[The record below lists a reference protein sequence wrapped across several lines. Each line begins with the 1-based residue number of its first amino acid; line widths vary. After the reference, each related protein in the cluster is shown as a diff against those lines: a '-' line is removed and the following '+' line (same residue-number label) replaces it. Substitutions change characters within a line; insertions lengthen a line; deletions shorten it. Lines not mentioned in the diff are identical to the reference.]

1 MVRTPPHRKQ
11 RYGQEHWEAIL
22 PLKKR
27 ARRAAQGQEG
37 ESTYAGDATMTE
49 RETSSPGFHVGGET
63 VQTYNDTH
71 YKKLRERWGLGDDF
85 LATFDFT
92 KNMKGGGG
100 KGGDLM
106 GFTTDKL
113 Y

>member
-1 MVRTPPHRKQ
+1 
-11 RYGQEHWEAIL
+11 
-22 PLKKR
+22 
-27 ARRAAQGQEG
+27 
-37 ESTYAGDATMTE
+37 MTE
-49 RETSSPGFHVGGET
+49 RAASTGFHVGGET
-63 VQTYNDTH
+63 VTTYNDEH

-113 Y
+113 YDLGVPLCRDAFTPSTRVVSRNDGSGWSLFRF

>member
-1 MVRTPPHRKQ
+1 M
-11 RYGQEHWEAIL
+11 
-22 PLKKR
+22 PLKSAPATQRKDGS
-27 ARRAAQGQEG
+27 AQP
-37 ESTYAGDATMTE
+37 TNGDVTMTE
-49 RETSSPGFHVGGET
+49 RESGAGFLVGGEA
-63 VQTYNDTH
+63 VQTYNDAH

-85 LATFDFT
+85 LENFDFT

>member
-1 MVRTPPHRKQ
+1 
-11 RYGQEHWEAIL
+11 
-22 PLKKR
+22 
-27 ARRAAQGQEG
+27 
-37 ESTYAGDATMTE
+37 MTE
-49 RETSSPGFHVGGET
+49 RESGAGFLVGGEA
-63 VQTYNDTH
+63 VQTYNDQH

-113 Y
+113 YDLGVPLCRDAFTPSTRVVSRRRGRGLSLFRV